1 MADAARAQL
10 VGTRSPSGEP
20 RPRLGSGPGAQ
31 SATPAAATAAGA
43 NANPNTNPAPSPSIS
58 PGDVTVEL
66 LNTELELLLE
76 SVGARARAIFRTG
89 RFTRL
94 SQGRAVMSV
103 ANEATLVR
111 AREVET
117 ELATAIAQRYGGL
130 GVRLRSDESTEDAD
144 ESADGADSAETPAPA
159 AANTRVELSED
170 HEVDLDELVDAPA
183 DSGNNAFDQIA
194 AAFPGAEIV
203 E

>member
-1 MADAARAQL
+1 MLAVTAR
-10 VGTRSPSGEP
+10 T
-20 RPRLGSGPGAQ
+20 
-31 SATPAAATAAGA
+31 
-43 NANPNTNPAPSPSIS
+43 

-130 GVRLRSDESTEDAD
+130 GVRLRSDESADDAD
-144 ESADGADSAETPAPA
+144 DADTPAPA
-159 AANTRVELSED
+159 AANTRVKLSED